1 MANGT
6 AGNDGTSPA
15 TAANGMNGDRRLSR
29 LFADIAQVTSREA
42 GRAWV
47 FALAVATIVVWAVTG
62 PLFGFSDTWQL
73 VINTG
78 TTIVTFLMVFLIQNS
93 QNRDSAAIQVKLDEL
108 IRVGKARN
116 SFVGVEHLTEE
127 ELEEIRTKC
136 EGRAQQATPRRN
148 AAKSSNAPKNGKRRK
163 SSLAVIE

>member
-1 MANGT
+1 MANSS
-6 AGNDGTSPA
+6 AGNNGRGPA
-15 TAANGMNGDRRLSR
+15 TGANGAHRSRLSR

-47 FALAVATIVVWAVTG
+47 FALALTTIVVWAITG

-93 QNRDSAAIQVKLDEL
+93 QNRDGAAIQVKLDEL
-108 IRVGKARN
+108 IRVSKARN
-116 SFVGVEHLTEE
+116 SMVGIEHLTDE
-127 ELEEIRTKC
+127 ELDELRRKC
-136 EGRAQQATPRRN
+136 ESRAQKTAHGRP
-148 AAKSSNAPKNGKRRK
+148 AVKNGKNRK
-163 SSLAVIE
+163 SNHVVTG